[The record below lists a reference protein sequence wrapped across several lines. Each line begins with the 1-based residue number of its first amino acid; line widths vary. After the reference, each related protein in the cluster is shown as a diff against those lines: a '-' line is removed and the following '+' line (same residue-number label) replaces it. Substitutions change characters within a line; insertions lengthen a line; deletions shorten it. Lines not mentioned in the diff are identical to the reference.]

1 MRKWDHQEALAQ
13 FFTNAVHSIA
23 PEEHLLITR
32 EKSVITQVLWKC
44 KNPTF
49 KLQSPLNVQF
59 QSSSTLKLGVDAG
72 GPTRAYFFYLMQD
85 VVRGSFNGIK
95 LFQGEV
101 GHLVPSI
108 DYDLVSS
115 CFFVIVGKMVVHSF
129 LHECIGLKGIS
140 PAVISYIK
148 SGTRGTVLEH
158 LVVEDVPDPCLR
170 EILNEAS
177 QCKCQMRNLCASHQC
192 PHLKINVSIDEFFC
206 LSGQIACTFL
216 ALLFPE

>member
-13 FFTNAVHSIA
+13 YFTNAVQSNV

-32 EKSVITQVLWKC
+32 EKSVITQVLRKY

-49 KLQSPLNVQF
+49 KLQSPQNVQF
-59 QSSSTLKLGVDAG
+59 QSSSTLELGVDAC

-101 GHLVPSI
+101 GHLVPSV

-115 CFFVIVGKMVVHSF
+115 CFFVIVGEMVVHSF
-129 LHECIGLKGIS
+129 LHECRGLKSIS

-148 SGTRGTVLEH
+148 SGTRDTVLEH

-177 QCKCQMRNLCASHQC
+177 QCQRQMRNLCASHQC
-192 PHLKINVSIDEFFC
+192 PHLKIIVLIENFF
-206 LSGQIACTFL
+206 FL
-216 ALLFPE
+216 VAK